1 MKKGNENLSPYVV
14 NQNKKIELLISVPK
28 LYGLIKDHLSKKF
41 GLMGVLERTK
51 TKNIIS
57 YLGAPQ
63 SRGATTTQVEYMP
76 KNLKHVY
83 ASLAFQDCEYDTRK
97 LVRW

>member
-1 MKKGNENLSPYVV
+1 VKKGNEHLSPYAI
-14 NQNKKIELLISVPK
+14 NPNFFLELLKSVPK
-28 LYGLIKDHLSKKF
+28 LYGLRTICQKF
-41 GLMGVLERTK
+41 GRMCVLERTK

-83 ASLAFQDCEYDTRK
+83 ASLAFQDCNMTLEN
-97 LVRW
+97 

>member
-1 MKKGNENLSPYVV
+1 
-14 NQNKKIELLISVPK
+14 
-28 LYGLIKDHLSKKF
+28 
-41 GLMGVLERTK
+41 MGVLERTK

-83 ASLAFQDCEYDTRK
+83 ASLAFQDCNMTLEN
-97 LVRW
+97 